1 MSLGEYDRPILLW
14 RLECTGLIWTLSIA
28 MFDKW
33 WDFYPLDDSYSDGPK
48 EPAKITWICC
58 KTHFCWILKSYLISA
73 WITCC
78 KTHIFVGNTQSTGSM
93 IGNMLQWL
101 SVRILDWCCPFFS
114 DKGTHCQS
122 GKYGHEACYSLE
134 RPNSSLGFTNYT
146 HHYILGYPQILEPRT
161 SSRFIGYSD
170 SHILMYNHIHISW
183 YPYCDWFF

>member
-1 MSLGEYDRPILLW
+1 MGFLSTWWLIQWRAERTSQDYMDLLQDAFLLDIKKLFDF
-14 RLECTGLIWTLSIA
+14 RLDNMLQN
-28 MFDKW
+28 
-33 WDFYPLDDSYSDGPK
+33 
-48 EPAKITWICC
+48 
-58 KTHFCWILKSYLISA
+58 
-73 WITCC
+73 
-78 KTHIFVGNTQSTGSM
+78 THIFVGNTQSTGSM